1 MEGHACNKCQVVAQ
15 EVKDMELNREI
26 FDIIDDEALPEVKE
40 NNSEQLTGNIEEF
53 KMKFENDEELIQV
66 LEDLK
71 SATNNELKIIEE
83 PEEETVEETVPE
95 VITKPSVTSKRRF
108 DSVKSVLERVRQKLG
123 NIFISKLSRD
133 LLFNK
138 K

>member
-1 MEGHACNKCQVVAQ
+1 MEGHACNKCQFVAQ

-26 FDIIDDEALPEVKE
+26 FDIVDDEALPEANE
-40 NNSEQLTGNIEEF
+40 NNTEEF

-71 SATNNELKIIEE
+71 SATKDELKIVEE
-83 PEEETVEETVPE
+83 PDEETVEETVSE

-108 DSVKSVLERVRQKLG
+108 DSVKSLLERVRQKLG
-123 NIFISKLSRD
+123 IYSYI
-133 LLFNK
+133 
-138 K
+138 

>member
-26 FDIIDDEALPEVKE
+26 FDIIDDETLPEVNE

-83 PEEETVEETVPE
+83 PEEETVTE

-123 NIFISKLSRD
+123 KY
-133 LLFNK
+133 FNMYRPGQPI
-138 K
+138 

>member
-1 MEGHACNKCQVVAQ
+1 M
-15 EVKDMELNREI
+15 
-26 FDIIDDEALPEVKE
+26 PPP
-40 NNSEQLTGNIEEF
+40 S
-53 KMKFENDEELIQV
+53 NDEELIQV

-83 PEEETVEETVPE
+83 PDEETVEETVPE

>member
-26 FDIIDDEALPEVKE
+26 FDIIDDEALPEANE

-83 PEEETVEETVPE
+83 PDEKTVE
-95 VITKPSVTSKRRF
+95 
-108 DSVKSVLERVRQKLG
+108 
-123 NIFISKLSRD
+123 
-133 LLFNK
+133 
-138 K
+138 